1 MKKKLLFGILLIL
14 CLVFAASCDPFP
26 SLKYE
31 GDHKELYSAAIYAI
45 PGCVEVFDAQIEVL
59 ETDAYGRTLFEF
71 AVRGSSLFGGRYEYV
86 KALMIVQKVNAIGAG
101 YYRDVCYSFTNDANE
116 EEISRRINELKAL
129 NDWDKPLCPEK
140 TIYKERAKLPL
151 GFKYLGESFKDV
163 PNASKILSS
172 RVVMPR
178 GGSVEVYD
186 FNNTGKKIVIWST
199 PEADDKETYTYYIQF
214 VQVKDGELT
223 EPYQLV
229 AKSLDELQEKII
241 EGREAFGWSKV
252 P

>member
-1 MKKKLLFGILLIL
+1 MKKKSLFGILLIL

-45 PGCVEVFDAQIEVL
+45 PGCGEVYDARVEVL

-71 AVRGSSLFGGRYEYV
+71 AVRGSNLFARSGKHV
-86 KALMIVQKVNAIGAG
+86 NALMITQEIYGMRVG
-101 YYRDVCYSFTNDANE
+101 YYRDVCYSFTNDVDE
-116 EEISRRINELKAL
+116 EEISRRIDKLKAL
-129 NDWDKPLCPEK
+129 NDWEKPLSLEK
-140 TIYKERAKLPL
+140 TIYEQITETPPL
-151 GFKYLGESFKDV
+151 MNFGDAFIGV
-163 PNASKILSS
+163 PNAYASLSS
-172 RVVMPR
+172 RVTAR
-178 GGSVEVYD
+178 ISTFEVYD
-186 FNNTGKKIVIWST
+186 SNKTGRKIVLWCAK
-199 PEADDKETYTYYIQF
+199 EADDKENYTYFIQF
-214 VQVKDGELT
+214 VQVKDNELT